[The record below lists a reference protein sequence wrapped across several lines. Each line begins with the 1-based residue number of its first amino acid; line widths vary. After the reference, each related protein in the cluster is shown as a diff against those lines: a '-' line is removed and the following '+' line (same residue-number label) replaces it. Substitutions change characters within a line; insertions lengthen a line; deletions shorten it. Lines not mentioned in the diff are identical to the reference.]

1 MNLLRDE
8 LETNLETMKKLLK
21 KSQKTLKMGLKRL
34 KIKIKRRKKP
44 LKIRFKQVWD
54 HFVGCL
60 KKIRYTRRW
69 RRRLGSGLYRR
80 RELNFGS
87 PPVGIPVSEDDQHI
101 DSSTSVYGFPE
112 SSYHS
117 VIGFPLVE
125 DNDPQTK
132 SRSNSPQAHQ
142 GLNDHNN
149 TDFEN
154 AQADDTFS
162 TIHES
167 HGTSDDKFPFYEF
180 DCEQINNLK
189 ESASASDVW
198 DKDWEEF
205 VNQFMYAIFRYENVW
220 IRGIDL

>member
-1 MNLLRDE
+1 MDLLRDE

-34 KIKIKRRKKP
+34 KIMKRLLIKIKRKKP
-44 LKIRFKQVWD
+44 LKIRFKRC
-54 HFVGCL
+54 VGRF
-60 KKIRYTRRW
+60 KQGGR
-69 RRRLGSGLYRR
+69 GSGLYRR

-125 DNDPQTK
+125 DPDQQTK
-132 SRSNSPQAHQ
+132 SRSNSPQTHQ
-142 GLNDHNN
+142 GLNDDQQTDNN
-149 TDFEN
+149 ADFEN
-154 AQADDTFS
+154 AQVDDSFS
-162 TIHES
+162 TLHES
-167 HGTSDDKFPFYEF
+167 DATGHNKFPFYEF
-180 DCEQINNLK
+180 DCEQINDLK
-189 ESASASDVW
+189 ESASASDDDSVIW

-205 VNQFMYAIFRYENVW
+205 VNQLMYATFRY
-220 IRGIDL
+220 DL